1 MKLFQAIEQRRAIKH
16 FDPTAKM
23 TEVDFTQIMNAV
35 LLSPTSY
42 NIQHWRFIRITDTKT
57 RLKIKDAAWGQ
68 QQVEDASEVIIL
80 CADTQAWSDRPE
92 RYWSNAGKS
101 VQDVLLPML
110 DNFYTDKP
118 QTQRD
123 EAMRSCGM
131 AAQTLMLSAKALGYD
146 TCPMIGFD
154 TQAVADIIKLPEG
167 HVISMMITIG
177 KASKAANQRGGQLP
191 LREVLMDNN
200 Y

>member
-16 FDPTAKM
+16 FDRTAKM
-23 TEVDFTQIMNAV
+23 TEADFTQMMNAV

-42 NIQHWRFIRITDTKT
+42 NIQHWRFVRITDTKT

-92 RYWSNAGKS
+92 RYWSNADHS
-101 VQDVLLPML
+101 TQAVLLPML
-110 DNFYTDKP
+110 DSFYTDKP

-177 KASKAANQRGGQLP
+177 KASKAASQRGGQLP
-191 LREVLMDNN
+191 LTEVLMDNS

>member
-16 FDPTAKM
+16 FDPAATMCEA
-23 TEVDFTQIMNAV
+23 DFKQMMQAV

-42 NIQHWRFIRITDTKT
+42 NIQHWRFIRISDTQT
-57 RLKIKDAAWGQ
+57 RLKIKEAAWGQ

-80 CADTQAWSDRPE
+80 CADTQAWSDRPA
-92 RYWSNAGKS
+92 RYWANADH
-101 VQDVLLPML
+101 QTQAVLVPML
-110 DNFYTDKP
+110 DAFYTGKP

-154 TQAVADIIKLPEG
+154 TQALADIIKLPEG

-177 KASKAANQRGGQLP
+177 KASKPANQRGGQLP
-191 LREVLMDNN
+191 LSQVLMDNS

>member
-16 FDPTAKM
+16 FDHTARM
-23 TEVDFTQIMNAV
+23 TEADFTQMMNAV

-42 NIQHWRFIRITDTKT
+42 NIQHWRFIRISDTKT

-80 CADTQAWSDRPE
+80 CADTHAWSDRPE
-92 RYWSNAGKS
+92 RYWSNADHS
-101 VQDVLLPML
+101 TQAVLLPMI
-110 DNFYTDKP
+110 DAFYTDKP

-154 TQAVADIIKLPEG
+154 SQAVADIIKLPKG

-177 KASKAANQRGGQLP
+177 KASKAASQRGGQLP
-191 LREVLMDNN
+191 LSEVLMDNS

>member
-1 MKLFQAIEQRRAIKH
+1 MELFSAIEQRRAIKH
-16 FDPTAKM
+16 YD
-23 TEVDFTQIMNAV
+23 TEASIPEKDFEQIMSAT

-42 NIQHWRFIRITDTKT
+42 NIQHWRFVRIKSLEL
-57 RLKIKDAAWGQ
+57 RSKLKDAAWGQ
-68 QQVEDASEVIIL
+68 QQIDDASEVVIL

-92 RYWSNAGKS
+92 RYWANADQATQAVLVPMIASFYAGKA
-101 VQDVLLPML
+101 
-110 DNFYTDKP
+110 

-154 TQAVADIIKLPEG
+154 SDAVADIIQLPDK
-167 HVISMMITIG
+167 HVITMLITIG
-177 KASKAANQRGGQLP
+177 KAKDEAKVRGGQLP
-191 LREVLMDNN
+191 LSEVLLDNHF
-200 Y
+200 

>member
-16 FDPTAKM
+16 FEPNAKM
-23 TEVDFTQIMNAV
+23 CEADFTQMMNAV

-57 RLKIKDAAWGQ
+57 RLKIKEAAWGQ

-92 RYWSNAGKS
+92 RYWANADH
-101 VQDVLLPML
+101 QTQAILLPML
-110 DNFYTDKP
+110 DTFYTQKP

-154 TQAVADIIKLPEG
+154 TQAMADIIKLPEG

-177 KASKAANQRGGQLP
+177 KANKAASQRGGQLP
-191 LREVLMDNN
+191 LSQVLMDNS